1 MRCLLRYNRQ
11 KLFQKRFPSTTIH
24 QVKDNLAL
32 YLTYRLQYTIV
43 CNMRHGPSA
52 VNERPEV
59 DIISHHFEIL
69 KDDIGEQLP
78 IAFTVWQKLSHKALI
93 YNWGHTN
100 SWYAYSCSFGVS
112 GV

>member
-1 MRCLLRYNRQ
+1 MQCLLRYNWQ
-11 KLFQKRFPSTTIH
+11 ILFQKRFPSTTIH

-59 DIISHHFEIL
+59 DIILHHFEIL

-78 IAFTVWQKLSHKALI
+78 IAFTVLQKLSHKA
-93 YNWGHTN
+93 
-100 SWYAYSCSFGVS
+100 
-112 GV
+112 